1 MFGFGLFACYF
12 WFVLSFNECVL
23 GWEGD
28 SLWLKGFQMTW
39 KLLTRL
45 DKAPNRK
52 LGRWQGGNNII
63 FCRLLWALRCFP
75 LPLFPYLLPLSRQ
88 DSTNDNHHLSMTWAK
103 LETDYTI
110 VQSLKP
116 LFHIYYNLP
125 PPSEHEKIR
134 FILHIYCLLDSK
146 FSPSELS
153 RIWITF
159 PLLGIF
165 DQFLPFWCFGLFLAN
180 TGFFDC
186 CCNS

>member
-1 MFGFGLFACYF
+1 MSAMFGFGLFACYF
-12 WFVLSFNECVL
+12 WFLLSFNECFL

-88 DSTNDNHHLSMTWAK
+88 DSTKDNRHLSMTWPK
-103 LETDYTI
+103 LETDYTT

-116 LFHIYYNLP
+116 LFLIYSTPHSP
-125 PPSEHEKIR
+125 PYLSMTKLDLYCTFIAYWIPS
-134 FILHIYCLLDSK
+134 FLH
-146 FSPSELS
+146 LS
-153 RIWITF
+153 
-159 PLLGIF
+159 
-165 DQFLPFWCFGLFLAN
+165 
-180 TGFFDC
+180 
-186 CCNS
+186 